1 MPNIAATP
9 PLQRLVHQNG
19 AVPHIL
25 VVDDEPLIAQSIADL
40 LSLAG
45 NYRVSI
51 AGNGHDALKQLE
63 QSLYQP
69 AAAVDVVLLD
79 VTMPLVTGLDVLKWI
94 RGNERL
100 ASLRVIMLT
109 GVDDKREV
117 IATLQKGADDYITKP
132 YHPPEL
138 KARIQTA
145 LRTQQL
151 EKNLA
156 RQQRQLANLN
166 TITNEVARARD
177 LNELL
182 VASVKGLQELLN
194 AEMTAIYLPDESRRS
209 MGCKYLATN
218 RDNGI
223 TKRDFPIVPIGQGVV
238 GRAFTD
244 RRTHIAEST
253 LDDTRFDKRFDAPA
267 GYDVRSIIAAPIY
280 LRGHPFGVL
289 VAINKQESTFAT
301 ADADLFAS
309 LAGTMSQGVDNW
321 FYLKN
326 LERGKEEIQESH
338 NTLQAII
345 DGILHPIYTIDADWR
360 VVSIN
365 ATQRK
370 RIKTE
375 TGKTVGRRCYELFF
389 ERETPCDHCRAAKL
403 QRGSEVTQW
412 TVRWVGDDYLP
423 REWDV
428 NAYSLPGKS
437 KKTADAVIVWQDRTE
452 ERRLENSL
460 HQAAKLSA
468 IGQLAA
474 GVAHEINNPL
484 TVIKTGAEMLQDTI
498 SPDSEDYELVEWI
511 ANASDRATKVVRGL
525 LDFARQSRYEFEYG
539 SITRSLEEAIDLV
552 SYQLRKTEI
561 EIVEQFEPGLPDIVA
576 SWEHLKSVWVNML
589 MNARDALEE
598 RAEGRTVT
606 LVVRTASTGDHMQVL
621 IRDNGSGMTEEQMA
635 RIFVPFFTTKD
646 PGRGT
651 GLGLAT
657 CHRIIDRHGGEI
669 TVSSKKDAGTTFIIR
684 LPLSETMHA
693 PLKDISAE
701 YDTDL

>member
-1 MPNIAATP
+1 MPNLAATP
-9 PLQRLVHQNG
+9 VVQQLTHQNG
-19 AVPHIL
+19 SVPHIL

-40 LSLAG
+40 LTLAG
-45 NYRVSI
+45 DYRVSI
-51 AGNGHDALKQLE
+51 ANGGHDALKKLE
-63 QSLYQP
+63 QSLFQSD
-69 AAAVDVVLLD
+69 AAIDVVLLD

-109 GVDDKREV
+109 GVDDKRDV
-117 IATLQKGADDYITKP
+117 ISTLQKGADDYLTKP
-132 YHPPEL
+132 YHPQEL

-156 RQQRQLANLN
+156 RQQRQLAHLN

-194 AEMTAIYLPDESRRS
+194 AEMTAIFLPDETRKW
-209 MGCKYLATN
+209 MGCKYLATST
-218 RDNGI
+218 DNGV
-223 TKRDFPIVPIGQGVV
+223 TKRSFPIVPIGKGVV

-253 LDDTRFDKRFDAPA
+253 IDDTRFDKRFDAPE

-309 LAGTMSQGVDNW
+309 LSGTMSQGVDNW

-345 DGILHPIYTIDADWR
+345 DGILHPIYTIDKEWK

-370 RIKTE
+370 RIAAE
-375 TGKTVGRRCYELFF
+375 TGKTTGRRCYELFF
-389 ERETPCDHCRAAKL
+389 ERTAPCDHCRAAKL
-403 QRGSEVTQW
+403 QRGSAAAQW
-412 TVRWVGDDYLP
+412 TLRWVGDDYVP

-484 TVIKTGAEMLQDTI
+484 TVIKTGAEMLQGTI
-498 SPDSEDYELVEWI
+498 SADSEDYELVEWI

-539 SITRSLEEAIDLV
+539 SVTRSLEEAIDLV

-561 EIVEQFEPGLPDIVA
+561 EIVEQFEPDLPNIVA

-598 RAEGRTVT
+598 REEGRKIT
-606 LVVRTASTGDHMQVL
+606 LVVRAAPSGDHVQVL
-621 IRDNGSGMTEEQMA
+621 VRDNGSGMAEEQMA

-646 PGRGT
+646 PGKGT

-669 TVSSKKDAGTTFIIR
+669 TVSSKKDTGTTFIIR

-701 YDTDL
+701 YESEL